1 MTTHLNVRY
10 RSSVPVGKG
19 PLEIRARLKE
29 MKRNFA
35 FIDAEI
41 SHDGKVCTSCEMIY
55 CTFSKEVAEKDFMFF
70 GCPLE
75 DE

>member
-1 MTTHLNVRY
+1 M
-10 RSSVPVGKG
+10 GKG

-41 SHDGKVCTSCEMIY
+41 SHDGKICSTCEMIY
-55 CTFSKEVAEKDFMFF
+55 CTFPKEVAEKDFLFN
-70 GCPLE
+70 GCFLE
-75 DE
+75 EE